1 MCEIR
6 FRNGM
11 TNGHQVNKYSLPIL
25 FLFFH
30 PTFIKYNFSQPENG
44 TFACAMTKYI
54 NLKVAF
60 FLNQNI

>member
-1 MCEIR
+1 
-6 FRNGM
+6 M